1 MCEFDAE
8 YPIRM
13 TLRKDFDNSLLQYY
27 KQAGGEL
34 IKGSFAR
41 FKQQDDG
48 RVLVRLKS
56 GEEFLCKYLVA
67 ADGGNSRIRRQIAGP
82 VDMKRHALFLEYYV
96 DGNHHDDV
104 FVHFSHQY
112 KPGVFYRFS
121 SNGRDMYGFASA
133 DTNEDYPR
141 HLGKF
146 RDALTKFQVPE
157 GNVRGAYIP
166 LKTVCSPTDNVILI
180 GDAGGFPNKLT
191 GEGLYDAFKTAY
203 NASRAIIEKKSFK
216 DTNSEVFRKM
226 QNQQK
231 VYDFFFSRF
240 GFWLVRR
247 LLHHPGAIKWLFD
260 TKMKRETF
268 TKQ

>member
-1 MCEFDAE
+1 
-8 YPIRM
+8 
-13 TLRKDFDNSLLQYY
+13 
-27 KQAGGEL
+27 
-34 IKGSFAR
+34 
-41 FKQQDDG
+41 
-48 RVLVRLKS
+48 
-56 GEEFLCKYLVA
+56 
-67 ADGGNSRIRRQIAGP
+67 
-82 VDMKRHALFLEYYV
+82 
-96 DGNHHDDV
+96 
-104 FVHFSHQY
+104 
-112 KPGVFYRFS
+112 
-121 SNGRDMYGFASA
+121 
-133 DTNEDYPR
+133 
-141 HLGKF
+141 
-146 RDALTKFQVPE
+146 VPE

-231 VYDFFFSRF
+231 IYEFFFSRF

-260 TKMKRETF
+260 TKMKREKF
-268 TKQ
+268 TNK